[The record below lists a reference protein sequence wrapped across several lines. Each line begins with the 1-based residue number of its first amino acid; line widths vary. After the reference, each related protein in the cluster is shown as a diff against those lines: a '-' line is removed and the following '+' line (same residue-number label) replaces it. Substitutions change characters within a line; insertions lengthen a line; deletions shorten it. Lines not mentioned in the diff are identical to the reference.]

1 MNGAK
6 EHRCEEITGLL
17 ARWSDG
23 ELDDARSDEVRLHLL
38 DCRACRARY
47 GEKRTLARWIV
58 PHDVRVPAG
67 FGARV
72 ARLASEHAARTGG
85 RPLDV
90 SALDARPT
98 RPAAATANSSA
109 AITSV
114 GVELVPAPRATGL
127 GSARLAGAGPSST
140 RSLGAGERD
149 GSLLGFVLACTA
161 AAAAALLVLSLALAD
176 RGAPTGEE
184 LRAEPL
190 PEVLRSLEALNE
202 REATSTRRP

>member
-1 MNGAK
+1 MNGDK

-90 SALDARPT
+90 SALDTRPT
-98 RPAAATANSSA
+98 RPAAPAT
-109 AITSV
+109 
-114 GVELVPAPRATGL
+114 VELAPAPRVVRPATTGSS
-127 GSARLAGAGPSST
+127 GAAATSARSIGA
-140 RSLGAGERD
+140 ERD
-149 GSLLGFVLACTA
+149 GSLLSFVLACTA
-161 AAAAALLVLSLALAD
+161 AAAAALLVMSLVLAD

-190 PEVLRSLEALNE
+190 PDVLRSLEALNAS
-202 REATSTRRP
+202 EAAPTTRRP

>member
-1 MNGAK
+1 MNESK

-85 RPLDV
+85 RALDV
-90 SALDARPT
+90 SALEARPT
-98 RPAAATANSSA
+98 RPVAPTSS
-109 AITSV
+109 SV
-114 GVELVPAPRATGL
+114 GAELVPAPRATGL
-127 GSARLAGAGPSST
+127 GNARLAGAGPSST

-176 RGAPTGEE
+176 RGAPSGEE

-202 REATSTRRP
+202 REATSTQRP